1 MALGALDD
9 AATRRLIAA
18 IDSASDR
25 AYGSENNEDL
35 AAERA
40 NALDRFLGKNIDPA
54 PVGRS
59 QVRDRTVF
67 ETVQWTRP
75 SLLRIFT
82 SGNEVCKFEPV
93 GPEDEAAAEQES
105 DYINYVLTQRNSF
118 FTVLDQLVQDGL
130 LLKNGYLHA
139 YWDETQQTESE
150 TYEALSDDAF
160 ALLAQDPEIQIAAH
174 SQRPNEVADK
184 RNQQQY
190 QQAVMQWQQQAQQ
203 AAMQAQQT
211 GQPPQIPPQ
220 PQQPQPAFLH
230 DVTLKRVRKRGQ
242 VKLCTLAPERCLVD
256 IAASSFSIDETCSYF
271 EFFDWQTLGQL
282 RAKGMDLPDDI
293 VSETDDRWINGSSVE
308 NARDRFGEDRE
319 ESETTGFD
327 DMSMRLVKVRY
338 IWVRHDANGDGINEL
353 LYVVRIGDTIVSVN
367 ESEQIPVASW
377 SPNPL
382 AHRHIGMSQADEV
395 IDLEDINT
403 NLIRQTI
410 DNLNLSNTPR
420 VAVDADKVNL
430 SDLLDVRVGGVIRV
444 DGSPGDAFMPVM
456 TPSVFGDAVQAVS
469 FFDSRR
475 QNRTGINAYFQGTDA
490 NVLNKTASGIAQLTN
505 SAAQR
510 VETIARYLANCIER
524 AFLIVHR
531 LILQHGHSQEVVRL
545 RNTWVTIDPS
555 EWKRRYDVRISVG
568 LGTGNKESVIAQLNN
583 LFQMQM
589 AAAPM
594 GVANP
599 LNVYNTLSEIAK
611 ASGFSTPD
619 RFVTDPQKNPPPQQ
633 PPPPQVM
640 VEQMRQQGEA
650 QKLQFEAQQSQMQT
664 QAEQMMAKWETEQ
677 KLALEKWKAE
687 LDAQTKLTLEQMRL
701 QSTAELETRKL
712 LSGEMSQAEQLKRQ
726 DAKDSVEV
734 RESAIA
740 AVQQQLAEVV
750 QAFQALVADSASKK
764 VIGVEKVRDPK
775 TGRMIGGRIH
785 RANGES
791 EDITIQ

>member
-1 MALGALDD
+1 MLLRIDLPPNWQASGNVWTPSRPVRSGRVALGALDD

-25 AYGSENNEDL
+25 AYGSEHHEDL

-59 QVRDRTVF
+59 QVRDRTVS
-67 ETVQWTRP
+67 ETVQGTPP

-82 SGNEVCKFEPV
+82 SGNEVCKFDPV

-256 IAASSFSIDETCSYF
+256 IAASSFSIDETRSYF

-490 NVLNKTASGIAQLTN
+490 NVLNKTASGIAQL
-505 SAAQR
+505 
-510 VETIARYLANCIER
+510 
-524 AFLIVHR
+524 
-531 LILQHGHSQEVVRL
+531 
-545 RNTWVTIDPS
+545 
-555 EWKRRYDVRISVG
+555 
-568 LGTGNKESVIAQLNN
+568 NN

-764 VIGVEKVRDPK
+764 VIGVEKVREKAAKWRPSPNSTASSSTLPRRSTTSAATSSPSRCRTRRREAK
-775 TGRMIGGRIH
+775 ARRRQARPPTACLPTSPRSATR
-785 RANGES
+785 
-791 EDITIQ
+791 T